1 LELGARSWGVGWRQ
15 WRDAGPTA
23 HRNWWPAVDLAWCRA
38 QNLTP
43 DEKILACAT
52 TYETPRADLKTL
64 AGSA

>member
-1 LELGARSWGVGWRQ
+1 
-15 WRDAGPTA
+15 
-23 HRNWWPAVDLAWCRA
+23 VDRAWCRA